1 MAEVRRIPW
10 NGLTVASTFSGCG
23 GSSLGYRM
31 AGFKVVVAHD
41 FVEAARETYRAN
53 FENTPVLTED
63 VRQLTAAK
71 LQTYAGLEI
80 DVLDGSP
87 PCASF
92 SMNGEESKLW
102 GKEKAYGRGGLK
114 QRTDDLFPEYIRLIG
129 ELRPRAFVAENV
141 FGLVRG
147 VGKGYFKEFLAA
159 MKDKGYRVRAAVLD
173 AQWLGV
179 PQIRQRLIFIGFRDD
194 LGIEPEH
201 PTPLPYRYSVGD
213 AVIYQPVPKDSEY
226 PREVWTEGYAIDS
239 EAKRLAQGEKSAKY
253 FNLVRAHRDLPVTT
267 IVAGGG
273 HAGAAAHLHPFAD
286 PPRKFTIPEL
296 RRLCGFPD
304 DFELLGTFEQQWER
318 LGRAVPPPM
327 MAAVARKVAEKLAA
341 SSRP

>member
-1 MAEVRRIPW
+1 MAEIRAIPW

-23 GSSLGYRM
+23 GSSLGYRL
-31 AGFKVVVAHD
+31 AGFKVVAAHD
-41 FVEAARETYRAN
+41 FVPAARETYAAN
-53 FENTPVLTED
+53 FPDTPLLECDARELTGA
-63 VRQLTAAK
+63 QLQKA
-71 LQTYAGLEI
+71 AGLEI

-114 QRTDDLFPEYIRLIG
+114 QRTDDLFPHFIRILG
-129 ELRPRAFVAENV
+129 EVRPRAFVAENV

-147 VGKGYFKEFLAA
+147 VGKGYFLEYLRGMKAA
-159 MKDKGYRVRAAVLD
+159 GYRVKAAVLD

-179 PQIRQRLIFIGFRDD
+179 PQVRARLIFVGLRDD
-194 LGIEPEH
+194 LGVEPAH
-201 PTPLPYRYSVGD
+201 PEPLPYQFTVRD
-213 AVIYQPVPKDSEY
+213 ALNGVEVEEFP
-226 PREVWTEGYAIDS
+226 PREVWTVGYAIH
-239 EAKRLAQGEKSAKY
+239 ERARMLRPGEKDAKY
-253 FNLVRAHRDLPVTT
+253 FNLVKAHPDRPVTT

-273 HAGAAAHLHPFAD
+273 HAGAAAHLNPFAD
-286 PPRKFTIPEL
+286 QDMPRKFTIPEL

-304 DFELLGTFEQQWER
+304 DFALTGTFEQQWER

-327 MAAVARKVAEKLAA
+327 MAAVARVVAGKLAA
-341 SSRP
+341 SSRA

>member
-1 MAEVRRIPW
+1 MAEIRALPW

-23 GSSLGYRM
+23 GSSLGYAL
-31 AGFKVVVAHD
+31 AGFKVVAAHD
-41 FVEAARETYRAN
+41 FVPEARETYAAN
-53 FENTPVLTED
+53 FPRTPIMGED
-63 VRQLTAAK
+63 VRLLTGERIRAVG
-71 LQTYAGLEI
+71 TVPI

-102 GKEKAYGRGGLK
+102 GKEKAYGRGGRK
-114 QRTDDLFPEYIRLIG
+114 QRTDDLFPHYIRLIG
-129 ELRPRAFVAENV
+129 ELKPRAFVAENV

-147 VGKGYFKEFLAA
+147 VGKGFFLEYLAA
-159 MKDKGYRVRAAVLD
+159 MKAHGYRVKASVLD

-179 PQIRQRLIFIGFRDD
+179 PQVRARLIFIGFRED
-194 LGIEPEH
+194 LEIEPEF
-201 PTPLPYRYSVGD
+201 PAPLPYQYTVGE
-213 AVIYQPVPKDSEY
+213 ALLRTPISLPL
-226 PREVWTEGYAIDS
+226 PREVWTEGYAIDA
-239 EAKRLAQGEKSAKY
+239 EAKRLVQGEKSAKY
-253 FNLVRAHRDLPVTT
+253 FNLVRAHEERPVTT

-304 DFELLGTFEQQWER
+304 DFTLTGTFEQQWER

-327 MAAVARKVAEKLAA
+327 MAAVARIVAAKLAA
-341 SSRP
+341 SSGA

>member
-1 MAEVRRIPW
+1 MAEIRQIPW

-23 GSSLGYRM
+23 GSSLGYRL
-31 AGFKVVVAHD
+31 AGFKVVAAHD
-41 FVEAARETYRAN
+41 FVPAARETYRAN
-53 FENTPVLTED
+53 FPDTPILEHDARTLTGAD
-63 VRQLTAAK
+63 IAK
-71 LQTYAGLEI
+71 AAGLEI

-114 QRTDDLFPEYIRLIG
+114 QRTDDLFPHFIRLLG
-129 ELRPRAFVAENV
+129 EVRPRAFVAENV

-147 VGKGYFKEFLAA
+147 VGKGYFLEYLRSMKAA
-159 MKDKGYRVRAAVLD
+159 GYRVKAAVLD

-179 PQIRQRLIFIGFRDD
+179 PQVRARLIFVGLRED
-194 LGIEPEH
+194 LGLEPEH
-201 PTPLPYRYSVGD
+201 PAPFPYVYTVGEALKGLPPQNGL
-213 AVIYQPVPKDSEY
+213 
-226 PREVWTEGYAIDS
+226 PREVWTEGYAIDAR
-239 EAKRLAQGEKSAKY
+239 AKFLREGEKDGKY
-253 FNLVRAHRDLPVTT
+253 FNLVRAHRDRPVTT

-273 HAGAAAHLHPFAD
+273 HAGAAAHLHPTAD
-286 PPRKFTIPEL
+286 PPRKFSIPEL

-304 DFELLGTFEQQWER
+304 DFVLTGTFEQQWER

-327 MAAVARKVAEKLAA
+327 MAAVARVVASKLAA
-341 SSRP
+341 SSGA